1 MIHLSSILTIHLLIF
16 TSSTII
22 QYLREKIKLLDQN
35 HNIYYVVLECNT
47 LYCFC
52 FGHVVAMWEVRL
64 KSGGTDV
71 AVFRVLGTRR
81 KSPCRTSSLLKSPAM
96 VK

>member
-16 TSSTII
+16 TSTII
-22 QYLREKIKLLDQN
+22 QYLREKNKLLDQN
-35 HNIYYVVLECNT
+35 HNIYYVLEFNT

-71 AVFRVLGTRR
+71 AVFRVLGARR
-81 KSPCRTSSLLKSPAM
+81 KSPCRTSSLLKTPEV

>member
-1 MIHLSSILTIHLLIF
+1 MFTI
-16 TSSTII
+16 
-22 QYLREKIKLLDQN
+22 N
-35 HNIYYVVLECNT
+35 VLEFNT

-52 FGHVVAMWEVRL
+52 FGLVVAIWEVRL

-81 KSPCRTSSLLKSPAM
+81 KSPSRTSSLLKSPEM
-96 VK
+96 VKQFIVNLTKNAPV

>member
-1 MIHLSSILTIHLLIF
+1 MIHVSSILTIHLLIF
-16 TSSTII
+16 TSTII

-81 KSPCRTSSLLKSPAM
+81 KSPSRTSSLLRSPEM

>member
-1 MIHLSSILTIHLLIF
+1 MFTI
-16 TSSTII
+16 T
-22 QYLREKIKLLDQN
+22 
-35 HNIYYVVLECNT
+35 VLEFNT
-47 LYCFC
+47 LFCFY

-81 KSPCRTSSLLKSPAM
+81 KSPCRTSSLLKTPGM

>member
-16 TSSTII
+16 TSTII
-22 QYLREKIKLLDQN
+22 QYLREKNKLLDQN
-35 HNIYYVVLECNT
+35 HNIYYVLEFNT

>member
-16 TSSTII
+16 TSTII
-22 QYLREKIKLLDQN
+22 QYLREKNKLLDQN

-52 FGHVVAMWEVRL
+52 FGLVVAIWEVRL
-64 KSGGTDV
+64 KSDGTDV

-81 KSPCRTSSLLKSPAM
+81 KSPSRTSSLLKTPGM

>member
-16 TSSTII
+16 TSTII

-47 LYCFC
+47 FYCFC

-71 AVFRVLGTRR
+71 FRVLRTRR